1 MALLQT
7 LLGTRN
13 APSTWAD
20 PAPARAEL
28 FGIERLEGHAAS
40 LAAAQGVTRRP
51 PFVLSLQHRL
61 TQNAKVLLAAYRA
74 SAAELVE
81 GRDVVPAAEWLLDNY
96 HLVEAQVRGV
106 RVDLPAGYYRQLP
119 KLADGPFAGY
129 PRLFGLIWAYVAHTD
144 SHFDP
149 ETLRR
154 YLVAYQAVQPLTI
167 GELWAVSITLRI
179 VLIENLRRLAD
190 QMTLGRSERAEADA
204 MADAMLG
211 LHAAHAMAVA
221 DAAPE
226 TLMSEVLAAQL
237 AKRLRDLDP
246 RTTPALGWLEQRLAR
261 QDSSPDLVVVHAQER
276 QGASN
281 VSVRNVITSMRLVSD
296 IDWSDLFEATSQ
308 VETCLRRISGYGEMD
323 FASRNLYRSAIER
336 LARGTVLSENQVAEA
351 TLGACAGHS
360 GRAADPGFVL
370 VAEGRPEF
378 ERRIGYRVPLRLAV
392 SRVLRKA
399 GIRGYVGATLA
410 LSAALL
416 GLSVWAIAAQ
426 SAGVVGGAGVV
437 GLVLWALVAFLP
449 ATEVARALIDRAVCR
464 FFEPQRLAGLEL
476 KGGVP
481 TALRTLIVMPTLL
494 TSYADLQEQIER
506 LEVHH
511 LSGAGGD
518 LSFALL
524 TDGRDA
530 ATEAIDSDTELLAH
544 AAAGIA
550 DLNARHAP
558 GPAGPR
564 FLHLHRHR
572 RFNPS
577 EGVWMGWERKRG
589 KLVELNRLLRG
600 AKDTSYATP
609 LAPVPLQVRYVI
621 TLDADTRLPRDAA
634 LSLIGKMAH
643 PLNRAVLDAASLD
656 GTRHQ
661 VVQGYGILQ
670 PRVTPSLPLGAG
682 SIYQRVTS
690 GPAGIDP
697 YAAAVSDVYQ
707 DLFGE
712 GSYTGKGIYDI
723 DAFEAALVGRV
734 PENTLLSHD
743 LFEGVFARA
752 GLASDIEL
760 VEDFPA
766 RLDVAVK
773 RQHRWTRGDWQLLP
787 WVLGHAA
794 MPDGGRAKM
803 LDTMR
808 RSLLAPFA
816 LATLA
821 VGWTLPFAAA
831 LTATLLVLASLGI
844 PALLPLIFAVAPA
857 RKNVRVGSHLRALA
871 GELGFA
877 ALQTGLTLVFL
888 ADTAQRT
895 GDAIVR
901 TLIRLFRTRRHLLE
915 WTTAAAT
922 AVGGVPGFGDYL
934 RLQGSGMIL
943 GFCTVVWALALQPTS
958 WPLIAPFAL
967 LWLAAPLIAQRI
979 SRQPAPAAQAA
990 LTEADA
996 TALRLTARR
1005 TWHFFE
1011 TFVGAEDNA
1020 LPPDNFQWDP
1030 VPAVAHRTSPTNI
1043 GLYLLSCVAAR
1054 DFGWTGLLETADR
1067 LQATLATMQ
1076 ALPRHHGHFY
1086 NWYDTTTLAV
1096 LPPHYV
1102 SSVDSGNLAGHL
1114 IAIANACEEWARE
1127 ADAPP
1132 SGAGLADQAA
1142 LRREA
1147 EAAGDAADVGRW
1159 TTAIDRTT
1167 REFAR
1172 DEAQT
1177 GAELGVLADRLNALA
1192 AEARGLA
1199 LGMDFAF
1206 LLDPERKLLSIGYS
1220 TAESR
1225 LDPSCYDL
1233 LASEARLASF
1243 FAIAKGDAP
1252 TRHWFRLG
1260 RSATAVGTGSAL
1272 LSWSG
1277 SMFEY
1282 LMPALVMNEPF
1293 GSLLAQTSRR
1303 VVERQQSYAAGL
1315 DLPWGISES
1324 ALNVRDMAFIY
1335 QYSNFGVPGLGLK
1348 RGLADNRVI
1357 APYATG
1363 LAAMI
1368 DPAAASANFKR
1379 LAAAGARSRYGFC
1392 EALDFTPKRR
1402 PKGADVAIIQSVM
1415 AHHQGMTIVAIAN
1428 VIHGGRIR
1436 ARFHREP
1443 IIMAVELLLQ
1453 ERNPRDVPSTAPH
1466 AEEVQASATA
1476 DVQAQTLRRYAG
1488 PVPTPPVTHLLSNGR
1503 YGVMLTAA
1511 GGGYSRWGDIAIT
1524 RWREDATRDD
1534 CGAFIYLQDTSGGK
1548 VWSATPHPLL
1558 HLAEDREVQFR
1569 EDHAE
1574 YIFRDKGLTTTL
1586 DVLVSGED
1594 DGEVRRISLS
1604 NTGRR
1609 LREIDVTTFAE
1620 LVLTTPATDAAHPA
1634 FAKMF
1639 VQTEYLPEFGAI
1651 IATRRPRSPGE
1662 PPIWAGHFAVVEGQ
1676 ESAPL
1681 QFETDRARFIGRG
1694 RDLGDP
1700 TALSEPLSGTVG
1712 TVLDPVFALRLRV
1725 RVAPGT
1731 VTRIAFWTVVA
1742 SSREDLISLIDR
1754 HNDRIA
1760 FDRARTLSWTQAQ
1773 VQLRHL
1779 NIDAQEAA
1787 DFQRLTAPIL
1797 YVDPR
1802 FRASQATLLRGAGP
1816 QSGLWGQQVS
1826 GDLPIVL
1833 LRIDDLG
1840 DMAQVRQLL
1849 RAHEYWRMKRLAVD
1863 LVILNEHPAS
1873 YVQDLQ
1879 NAIETAVRSSQSRP
1893 HFGHVPVQGGVHV
1906 LRADLVGPETR
1917 DLLSAVARVVLLAR
1931 RGPIEVQ
1938 MPTPAAPRALQPQS
1952 PPRLV
1957 SPPPALP
1964 APEAAGLEF
1973 FNGIGGFAKEGREYV
1988 TILEPGMSTPAPWIN
2003 VIANAGFGFQV
2014 SATGSG
2020 FVWAENSRENQLT
2033 PWSNDPVSDPSF
2045 DAIYVRDQ
2053 ATGEVFSP
2061 TAQPIRDAGRY
2072 VARHGFGYSRFEHSA
2087 QGIAMELLQ
2096 FVPTADPIRISRLTL
2111 RNLSG
2116 RTRRLTVTSYAD
2128 WVLAASR
2135 ASAGLHVTT
2144 ALDPATGALLARNP
2158 YGTAFPGRVAF
2169 ADLGGQQTEWT
2180 ADRAEFLGCCG
2191 APAAPLAVMTGARL
2205 SGSVGAG
2212 LDPCAALACTVD
2224 LAPGASIEVTG
2235 FLGQS
2240 ANLEAAQALIAKY
2253 RAADLDAVL
2262 ATVTTHWQAVLG
2274 AVQVKTPDRAM
2285 DIMLNGWLLYQTIAC
2300 RVHARAGFYQASGAY
2315 GFRDQLQ
2322 DGMALSLAM
2331 PAETRAHLLRAAGRQ
2346 FPEGDVQHW
2355 WLPHSGQGVRTLISD
2370 DRVWLAYATA
2380 TYITTSGD
2388 GGVLDEVIGFLD
2400 GPPLATGAHDAFFQ
2414 PMQAD
2419 ASATLFEHCARALD
2433 QCLALTG
2440 PMGLPLIGTGD
2451 WNDGMN
2457 RVGEAGRGESV
2468 WLGWFLLHTI
2478 GRFAPLAETRDPA
2491 RAAIWRAHAVA
2502 LQATMEREAWDGGWY
2517 RRATYDDGS
2526 WLGTSSDAEC
2536 RIDSI
2541 AQSWAVLSG
2550 AARQDR
2556 AATAMQ
2562 SLDRNLIRRSDGLAL
2577 LFTPPFDTTPR
2588 DPGYIKGYPPGLR
2601 ENGGQY
2607 THAAIWAIL
2616 AFAKLGQGDKAAG
2629 LFALLNPIN
2638 HALTAQDRERYRVEP
2653 YVIAADVYSTS
2664 PHVGRGGWTWYTGS
2678 AAWMYRAGVEGILGL
2693 QREGPNL
2700 AINPSLPHHWPGYS
2714 ARLMVAGAQITVEVV
2729 QGTGSA
2735 MAQLDGREVAH
2746 FDLPFHLPLDGTSH
2760 HLRLC
2765 LAPVAKIDLLPERQ
2779 PETQTQSASEPE

>member
-13 APSTWAD
+13 ALSTWAD

-51 PFVLSLQHRL
+51 RFVLSLQHRL
-61 TQNAKVLLAAYRA
+61 TRNAKVLLAAYRA
-74 SAAELVE
+74 SADELAE
-81 GRDVVPAAEWLLDNY
+81 GRVIVPAAEWLLDNY
-96 HLVEAQVRGV
+96 HLVEAQVREV
-106 RVDLPAGYYRQLP
+106 RDDLPTGYYRQLP

-154 YLVAYQAVQPLTI
+154 YLLAYQAVQPLTI

-179 VLIENLRRLAD
+179 ILIENLRRLVD
-190 QMTLGRSERAEADA
+190 QMTLARIQRAEADA

-211 LHAAHAMAVA
+211 PHAVQAMAAA
-221 DAAPE
+221 DATPVA
-226 TLMSEVLAAQL
+226 LMSEVVAAQL

-246 RTTPALGWLEQRLAR
+246 RITPALGWLEERLAL
-261 QDSSPDLVVVHAQER
+261 QDSSPDLVVMHVQER

-296 IDWSDLFEATSQ
+296 IDWSDLFEATSR
-308 VETCLRRISGYGEMD
+308 VETRLRGNPGYGDMD
-323 FASRNLYRSAIER
+323 FPSRNLYRSAIER
-336 LARGTVLSENQVAEA
+336 LARGALMSEDLVAEA
-351 TLGACAGHS
+351 VLDACVDQS

-370 VAEGRPEF
+370 IAEGRPEF
-378 ERRIGYRVPLRLAV
+378 ERQIGYKVPLRLAV
-392 SRVLRKA
+392 SRLLRGG
-399 GIRGYVGATLA
+399 GIRGYVGATIT

-426 SAGVVGGAGVV
+426 GADV
-437 GLVLWALVAFLP
+437 GLLILWTLVAFLP
-449 ATEVARALIDRAVCR
+449 ATEVARALIDRAVAL
-464 FFEPQRLAGLEL
+464 FFEPQRLPGMEL

-481 TALRTLIVMPTLL
+481 TALRTLVVMPTLL
-494 TSYADLQEQIER
+494 TTYTDLQQQIER

-530 ATEAIDSDTELLAH
+530 ATETVESDIDLLAQ

-564 FLHLHRHR
+564 FIHLHRHR
-572 RFNPS
+572 LLNLS

-600 AKDTSYATP
+600 ATDTSYAAP
-609 LAPVPLQVRYVI
+609 LSPVPPQVRYVI

-634 LSLIGKMAH
+634 LALIGKLAH
-643 PLNRAVLDAASLD
+643 PLNRAVLDAD
-656 GTRHQ
+656 GRQ

-670 PRVTPSLPLGAG
+670 PRVTPSLPIGSG
-682 SIYQRVTS
+682 SIYHRVTS

-697 YAAAVSDVYQ
+697 YAAAISDVYQ

-723 DAFEAALVGRV
+723 DAFEAALADRV
-734 PENTLLSHD
+734 PENTMLSHD

-760 VEDFPA
+760 VEEFPA

-773 RQHRWTRGDWQLLP
+773 RLHRWTRGDWQLLP

-794 MPDGGRAKM
+794 MPDVGRGKM
-803 LDTMR
+803 LDSLR
-808 RSLLAPFA
+808 RSLLAPFG

-821 VGWTLPFAAA
+821 VGWTLPFPAA
-831 LTATLLVLASLGI
+831 LTATLLVLASIGI
-844 PALLPLIFAVAPA
+844 PALLPLLFAVAPA
-857 RKNVRVGSHLRALA
+857 RQDVRVDSHLRTLA
-871 GELGFA
+871 EELGYA
-877 ALQTGLTLVFL
+877 ALQTGLTVVFL
-888 ADTAQRT
+888 ADTARRN
-895 GDAIVR
+895 GDAILR
-901 TLIRLFRTRRHLLE
+901 TLFRLFRSRRHLLE

-922 AVGGVPGFGDYL
+922 AAGGAPAFMRYL
-934 RLQGSGMIL
+934 GLQASGMIL
-943 GFCTVVWALALQPTS
+943 GFCVAIWALNLAPSS
-958 WPLIAPFAL
+958 WPLILPFAV
-967 LWLAAPLIAQRI
+967 LWLGAPWIAQRI
-979 SRQPAPAAQAA
+979 SREPAPTVQAA
-990 LTEADA
+990 LTAADA
-996 TALRLTARR
+996 TELRLVARR
-1005 TWHFFE
+1005 TWLYFE
-1011 TFVGAEDNA
+1011 TFVGTEDNA

-1067 LQATLATMQ
+1067 LQATLTTMQ
-1076 ALPRHHGHFY
+1076 ALPRHRGHFF
-1086 NWYDTTTLAV
+1086 NWYDTTTLTV

-1114 IAIANACEEWARE
+1114 IAVANACEEWARE
-1127 ADAPP
+1127 AEAPP
-1132 SGAGLADQAA
+1132 SAAGLADQTA
-1142 LRREA
+1142 LRLAA
-1147 EAAGDAADVGRW
+1147 EANNDAEDVAVW
-1159 TTAIDRTT
+1159 TAASDRTT

-1177 GAELGVLADRLNALA
+1177 GTELAALA
-1192 AEARGLA
+1192 ARLTTLAAQARALA

-1220 TAESR
+1220 TADNR
-1225 LDPSCYDL
+1225 LDSSCYDL

-1282 LMPALVMNEPF
+1282 LMPSLVMDEPF
-1293 GSLLAQTSRR
+1293 GSLLAQTNRR
-1303 VVERQQSYAAGL
+1303 VVERQRSYADHHA
-1315 DLPWGISES
+1315 LPWGISES
-1324 ALNVRDMAFIY
+1324 ALNARDLAFTY

-1363 LAAMI
+1363 LAAMV
-1368 DPAAASANFKR
+1368 DPAAAAANFRR
-1379 LAAAGARSRYGFC
+1379 LAEIGARCRYGFC

-1402 PKGADVAIIQSVM
+1402 PEGADVAIIQSAM
-1415 AHHQGMTIVAIAN
+1415 AHHQGMTIVAVAN
-1428 VIHGGRIR
+1428 VVNGGRMR
-1436 ARFHREP
+1436 TRFHREP
-1443 IIMAVELLLQ
+1443 IIMAAELLLQ
-1453 ERNPRDVPSTAPH
+1453 ERNPRDVPFTAPR
-1466 AEEVQASATA
+1466 AEEVQASATP
-1476 DVQAQTLRRYAG
+1476 DVQAQTLRRYEG

-1534 CGAFIYLQDTSGGK
+1534 CGSFIYLQDTTGGK
-1548 VWSATPHPLL
+1548 VWSATPHPLA
-1558 HLAEDREVQFR
+1558 HLPNDHEVQFR
-1569 EDHAE
+1569 EDRAE
-1574 YIFRDKGLTTTL
+1574 YIRRDKGLTTTL
-1586 DVLVSGED
+1586 DVLVSSED
-1594 DGEVRRISLS
+1594 DSEVRRVSLS
-1604 NTGRR
+1604 NTGRTE
-1609 LREIDVTTFAE
+1609 REIDVTTLSE
-1620 LVLTTPATDAAHPA
+1620 LVLTTAATDAAHPA

-1639 VQTEYLPEFGAI
+1639 VQTEYLAECNAI

-1662 PPIWAGHFAVVEGQ
+1662 TPVWAAHFAVVEGT
-1676 ESAPL
+1676 AVGPL
-1681 QFETDRARFIGRG
+1681 QFETDRARFVGRG
-1694 RDLGDP
+1694 RDNGDP
-1700 TALSEPLSGTVG
+1700 IALKEPLSGTVG

-1725 RVAPGT
+1725 RIAPGT

-1742 SSREDLISLIDR
+1742 SSREDLIRLIDR
-1754 HNDRIA
+1754 HSDRNA

-1779 NIDAQEAA
+1779 DVDAQEAA
-1787 DFQRLTAPIL
+1787 DFQRLAAPIL
-1797 YVDPR
+1797 YADPR

-1863 LVILNEHPAS
+1863 LVILNEHPSS

-1879 NAIETAVRSSQSRP
+1879 NAIDTAVRSSQSRP
-1893 HFGHVPVQGGVHV
+1893 HLASMTVQGVVHV
-1906 LRADLVGPETR
+1906 LRADLVGAETR
-1917 DLLSAVARVVLLAR
+1917 DLLSAVARVVLHAR

-1938 MPTPAAPRALQPQS
+1938 MPAAAALRLLRPTAPLRLQQPAPT
-1952 PPRLV
+1952 
-1957 SPPPALP
+1957 LP

-1973 FNGIGGFAKEGREYV
+1973 FNGIGGFAKDGREYV
-1988 TILEPGMSTPAPWIN
+1988 TILDSAVSTPAPWIN

-2033 PWSNDPVSDPSF
+2033 PWSNDPVTDPSS
-2045 DAIYVRDQ
+2045 DAFYVRDQ
-2053 ATGEVFSP
+2053 VTGEVFSP
-2061 TAQPIRDAGRY
+2061 TAQPIRDSGRY
-2072 VARHGFGYSRFEHSA
+2072 MARHGFGYSRFEHST
-2087 QGIAMELLQ
+2087 QGIAMELVQ
-2096 FVPTADPIRISRLTL
+2096 FVPTDDPIRISRLTL

-2116 RTRRLTVTSYAD
+2116 RTRRLSVTAYAD

-2135 ASAGLHVTT
+2135 AAAGLHVTT
-2144 ALDPATGALLARNP
+2144 TLDPLTGALLARNP

-2169 ADLGGQQTEWT
+2169 ADLSGQQTEWT
-2180 ADRAEFLGCCG
+2180 GDRAEFLGCCG
-2191 APAAPLAVMTGARL
+2191 GPAAPLAMKTGARL
-2205 SGSVGAG
+2205 SGAVGAG
-2212 LDPCAALACTVD
+2212 LDPCAALARTVE
-2224 LAPGASIEVTG
+2224 LAPGASVEVTG

-2240 ANLEAAQALIAKY
+2240 ANLEATQTLIAKY

-2262 ATVTTHWQAVLG
+2262 AAVTTHWQTILG
-2274 AVQVKTPDRAM
+2274 TVQVKTPDRAM

-2300 RVHARAGFYQASGAY
+2300 RIHARAGFYQASGAY

-2355 WLPHSGQGVRTLISD
+2355 WLPHTGQGVRTRISD

-2380 TYITTSGD
+2380 TYIATSGD
-2388 GGVLDEVIGFLD
+2388 LGVLDEVIGFLD
-2400 GPPLATGAHDAFFQ
+2400 GPPLAEGAQDALFQ

-2419 ASATLFEHCARALD
+2419 TSAK
-2433 QCLALTG
+2433 
-2440 PMGLPLIGTGD
+2440 
-2451 WNDGMN
+2451 
-2457 RVGEAGRGESV
+2457 
-2468 WLGWFLLHTI
+2468 I
-2478 GRFAPLAETRDPA
+2478 GR
-2491 RAAIWRAHAVA
+2491 AHV
-2502 LQATMEREAWDGGWY
+2502 
-2517 RRATYDDGS
+2517 
-2526 WLGTSSDAEC
+2526 
-2536 RIDSI
+2536 
-2541 AQSWAVLSG
+2541 
-2550 AARQDR
+2550 
-2556 AATAMQ
+2556 
-2562 SLDRNLIRRSDGLAL
+2562 
-2577 LFTPPFDTTPR
+2577 
-2588 DPGYIKGYPPGLR
+2588 
-2601 ENGGQY
+2601 
-2607 THAAIWAIL
+2607 
-2616 AFAKLGQGDKAAG
+2616 
-2629 LFALLNPIN
+2629 
-2638 HALTAQDRERYRVEP
+2638 
-2653 YVIAADVYSTS
+2653 
-2664 PHVGRGGWTWYTGS
+2664 
-2678 AAWMYRAGVEGILGL
+2678 
-2693 QREGPNL
+2693 
-2700 AINPSLPHHWPGYS
+2700 
-2714 ARLMVAGAQITVEVV
+2714 
-2729 QGTGSA
+2729 
-2735 MAQLDGREVAH
+2735 
-2746 FDLPFHLPLDGTSH
+2746 
-2760 HLRLC
+2760 
-2765 LAPVAKIDLLPERQ
+2765 
-2779 PETQTQSASEPE
+2779 